1 MSFKEKGLLVVLSG
15 PSGVGKGTVCK
26 ALRTRGT
33 RLKYSIS
40 ATTRKPREGE
50 VNGVHYFFK
59 TREQF
64 QQMIEQG
71 KLLEW
76 AEYVGNCYGTP
87 VDYVRESIEAG
98 DDVILEIEVQG
109 ALQVKRKFPEALFI
123 FLAPPDLEELKHRIV
138 GRGTESADL
147 IESRM
152 MVAKSEMELM
162 QNYNYVVEND
172 QVEKACD
179 RIEAI
184 VLAEH
189 CRVDRLIEKY
199 TVMKGND
206 ET

>member
-1 MSFKEKGLLVVLSG
+1 MNFKEKGLLVVLSG

-26 ALRTRGT
+26 ALRNRGSS
-33 RLKYSIS
+33 LQYSIS
-40 ATTRKPREGE
+40 VTTRKPREGE
-50 VNGVHYFFK
+50 IDGVHYFFR
-59 TREQF
+59 TRAQF
-64 QQMIEQG
+64 QQMIKNE

-76 AEYVGNCYGTP
+76 AEYVGNFYGTP
-87 VDYVRESIEAG
+87 IDYVKKTLDG
-98 DDVILEIEVQG
+98 GKDVILEIEVQG
-109 ALQVKRKFPEALFI
+109 ALQVKHRFPEGLFI
-123 FLAPPDLEELKHRIV
+123 FLAPPDLKELKKRII
-138 GRGTESADL
+138 GRGTETAEL

-152 MVAKSEMELM
+152 TVARSEMELM

-199 TVMKGND
+199 KNNEGAD
-206 ET
+206 GQ

>member
-26 ALRTRGT
+26 ALRSRGT
-33 RLKYSIS
+33 QLQYSIS

-50 VNGVHYFFK
+50 IDGVHYFFK
-59 TREQF
+59 TRDQF
-64 QQMIEQG
+64 QKMVRQE

-87 VDYVRESIEAG
+87 IDYVRKTLDEG
-98 DDVILEIEVQG
+98 QDVILEIEVQG
-109 ALQVKRKFPEALFI
+109 ALQVKRRFPGALFI
-123 FLAPPDLEELKHRIV
+123 FLAPPNLMELKKRII
-138 GRGTESADL
+138 GRGTETADL

-152 MVAKSEMELM
+152 TVAKSEMELM

-199 TVMKGND
+199 TNLEGAD
-206 ET
+206 GQ